1 MALNAVRGR
10 SAGAVLPFIC
20 VLVASFFATGAAEY
34 RKPIPADNVNGV
46 YTYRRN
52 TSCASIGTGAPDTAT
67 APCCGEDIHTIKIAS
82 DVQFINASS
91 FSWCASV
98 TSVDFANAS
107 SLLAIGSDAF
117 AGTNIAVIDL
127 SGATALKYLGRWSL
141 KDIVKIN
148 KLVLPPNLGSRKDN
162 DDVNTWGG
170 GSDCSLVDELQGIC
184 SLCEKH
190 GPLCPAAGCTTCGTP
205 IHKQAMVGSP
215 IEPHQVDLNG
225 YDCRRPSSV
234 SGFVDGL
241 LAFGTFACPYIY
253 TSAVTCGGSCE
264 NCGGS
269 SKECCT
275 GRDAIV
281 IDESV
286 ISIIKYAFTGCSK
299 VRSIS
304 FHRATNLQTMVMGA
318 FSNLDWD
325 GNVTKDLMH
334 IDMSFA
340 INLTE
345 IGKGAFSQ
353 TRSKKPF
360 AVKLTLPPN
369 LATLA
374 TLAFNEM
381 FIDGDASMVD
391 WNGHDCAVLCQN
403 VAGSVAGTGRHI
415 DFPFDFHCPYT
426 YTPNT
431 TCTNDGG
438 TSEYN
443 CCRYPQLGDQP
454 FGKNSPG
461 LTATGPLPP
470 TVLLI
475 QRDVLHIKPSAFSAC
490 AGITKVIFEKGSQLQ
505 TIGDR
510 SFEKLLK
517 LNAVDLSEASQLTTI
532 GSKAFHLTGTN
543 DGAEAMELTLVDSLN
558 FVAHDAFAVF
568 SKQDIAPIIKWNGV
582 ICNLVFENTSSYMT
596 PSVSNPPLP
605 GLPMRCPDQTC
616 TKNFLEGT
624 CVVTSSA
631 GCTVSA
637 EDTCC
642 AGNATTVVIGPTP
655 IQVKPSFLGGSACN
669 GVTKVI
675 FRWAAKLVRIRDFA
689 FTGTAITSVDM
700 SGAPVL
706 AQIDESA
713 FAIPTLMSVV
723 LASGKSFSILEGDAF
738 TGSKLLHPSQFV
750 WNGADCS
757 EMSMPR
763 GGANPFMFACP
774 PQTVSASSPVLAPR
788 RDARFISQPNLPSSP
803 SATAVQ
809 RNEHGGHVRPA
820 QSQI

>member
-1 MALNAVRGR
+1 MALKAVRGR
-10 SAGAVLPFIC
+10 SAGAALPFIC

-34 RKPIPADNVNGV
+34 RPPIQADNVNGV

-52 TSCASIGTGAPDTAT
+52 TLCASIGTGAPDTAT

-98 TSVDFANAS
+98 TSVNFANAS

-117 AGTNIAVIDL
+117 AGTNIEVIDL

-162 DDVNTWGG
+162 DYVNTWGE
-170 GSDCSLVDELQGIC
+170 SNCSLVDELQGIC
-184 SLCEKH
+184 TLCETR
-190 GPLCPAAGCTTCGTP
+190 GPLCPAEDCKTCGTP

-234 SGFVDGL
+234 SGLFPFVDGL

-253 TSAVTCGGSCE
+253 TSAVTC
-264 NCGGS
+264 CGVTPTTLTD
-269 SKECCT
+269 CCT

-286 ISIIKYAFTGCSK
+286 ISIIEYAFTGCSK

-304 FHRATNLQTMVMGA
+304 FHRATSLQTIDRFA

-353 TRSKKPF
+353 SVSERPF

-369 LATLA
+369 LATLENR
-374 TLAFNEM
+374 AFKKM
-381 FIDGDASMVD
+381 FIDDDASMVD

-403 VAGSVAGTGRHI
+403 LAGNVAGTGRRSS
-415 DFPFDFHCPYT
+415 FPFDFHCPYT

-431 TCTNDGG
+431 TCMNDGG

-454 FGKNSPG
+454 FGNSSG

-510 SFEKLLK
+510 SFEKLLN

-543 DGAEAMELTLVDSLN
+543 GAEAMELTLVDSLN

-596 PSVSNPPLP
+596 PSVSSNPPLP
-605 GLPMRCPDQTC
+605 GIPMRCPEQTC
-616 TKNFLEGT
+616 TKYFSEGT

-631 GCTVSA
+631 GCTVSV

-642 AGNATTVVIGPTP
+642 AGDATTVVIGPTLTE
-655 IQVKPSFLGGSACN
+655 VFPSFLGVSACN

-675 FRWAAKLVRIRDFA
+675 FRWAEKLKRIRDFA
-689 FTGTAITSVDM
+689 FNGTAITSVDM
-700 SGAPVL
+700 SGALVL

-723 LASGKSFSILEGDAF
+723 LASGKSFSFLEGDAF

-820 QSQI
+820 QSRI

>member
-1 MALNAVRGR
+1 MALKAVRGR
-10 SAGAVLPFIC
+10 SAGAALPFIC

-34 RKPIPADNVNGV
+34 RPPIQADNVNGV

-52 TSCASIGTGAPDTAT
+52 TLCASIGTGAPDTAT

-98 TSVDFANAS
+98 TSVNFANAS

-117 AGTNIAVIDL
+117 AGTNIEVIDL

-162 DDVNTWGG
+162 DYVNTWGE
-170 GSDCSLVDELQGIC
+170 SNCSLVDELQGDC
-184 SLCEKH
+184 SMCEKD
-190 GPLCPAAGCTTCGTP
+190 GPLCLATGCTTCGTP

-225 YDCRRPSSV
+225 YDCRKPSSV

-253 TSAVTCGGSCE
+253 TSAVTCCE
-264 NCGGS
+264 NCGDP

-286 ISIIKYAFTGCSK
+286 ISIIDYAFTGCSK

-304 FHRATNLQTMVMGA
+304 FHRATNLQTIDRFA

-325 GNVTKDLMH
+325 GDVTKDLMH

-345 IGKGAFSQ
+345 IGTGAFSQ
-353 TRSKKPF
+353 SVSERPF

-369 LATLA
+369 LATLENR
-374 TLAFNEM
+374 AFKKM
-381 FIDGDASMVD
+381 FIDDDASMVD

-403 VAGSVAGTGRHI
+403 LAGSVAGTGRRSS
-415 DFPFDFHCPYT
+415 FPFDFHCPYT

-431 TCTNDGG
+431 TCMNDGG

-454 FGKNSPG
+454 FGNSSG

-510 SFEKLLK
+510 SFEKLLN

-543 DGAEAMELTLVDSLN
+543 RTEAMELTLVDSLN
-558 FVAHDAFAVF
+558 FVAHDAFAKF
-568 SKQDIAPIIKWNGV
+568 SKQDIAPMIKWNGV

-596 PSVSNPPLP
+596 QSVPSNPSLP
-605 GLPMRCPDQTC
+605 GIPMRCPDQTC
-616 TKNFLEGT
+616 KQNFLEGT
-624 CVVTSSA
+624 CVFTSSA
-631 GCTVSA
+631 TCTVSA
-637 EDTCC
+637 EGSCC
-642 AGNATTVVIGPTP
+642 AGDATTVVIGPTRTD
-655 IQVKPSFLGGSACN
+655 VKRSFLRVSACN

-675 FRWAAKLVRIRDFA
+675 FRWAEKLVRIRDFA

-723 LASGKSFSILEGDAF
+723 LASGKLSSFLEGDAF

-757 EMSMPR
+757 EMSIPR

-820 QSQI
+820 QSRI